1 MYYMDINYPKN
12 LTLLAV
18 LLEVIFELT
27 YYSFP
32 ETVENPV

>member
-1 MYYMDINYPKN
+1 V
-12 LTLLAV
+12 AV